1 MHHRTRQNS
10 TPKQRKRLRSIG
22 MEEEAGGG
30 VGADDAYGLEV
41 GVDYGGANEFHAA
54 VLEVV

>member
-1 MHHRTRQNS
+1 
-10 TPKQRKRLRSIG
+10 

-41 GVDYGGANEFHAA
+41 GVDYGGTNEFHASG
-54 VLEVV
+54 LEVVGDGV